1 MTDELHRS
9 PAPAVAT
16 AARVL
21 DALVARGG
29 TVTLDELTLAVG
41 EPRSSVHRVLR
52 TLVSEHLVSRADP
65 LPGYRL
71 GSKLVEYSA
80 AYLRDIDII
89 NEFYVVATRVSSEIN
104 ETMQLAMLE
113 WPDAVFIAKVDS
125 NRPVRLVTG
134 VGKRVPAYASA
145 VGKVLLAYSSPEL
158 VERYRQQGLRRL
170 TEHTVTTIGALRAEL
185 EVVRARGY
193 AQADQESAA
202 NLCCLSAPVHQADGS
217 VVALSICVPVP
228 AIDPHYRG
236 VLARQ
241 VCATAAELSCRLG
254 GQMALGRRE

>member
-1 MTDELHRS
+1 M
-9 PAPAVAT
+9 
-16 AARVL
+16 
-21 DALVARGG
+21 
-29 TVTLDELTLAVG
+29 
-41 EPRSSVHRVLR
+41 
-52 TLVSEHLVSRADP
+52 
-65 LPGYRL
+65 
-71 GSKLVEYSA
+71 
-80 AYLRDIDII
+80 
-89 NEFYVVATRVSSEIN
+89 
-104 ETMQLAMLE
+104 
-113 WPDAVFIAKVDS
+113 
-125 NRPVRLVTG
+125 
-134 VGKRVPAYASA
+134 
-145 VGKVLLAYSSPEL
+145 
-158 VERYRQQGLRRL
+158 
-170 TEHTVTTIGALRAEL
+170 TTIGALRAEL